1 MGLSYKFTSLVLS
14 SGQELKLLGEGVTCV
29 VGANNT
35 GKSQLLKDMVESVR
49 GEMGVYYGPGFSE
62 HGSSRPVVQDAK
74 LLVDDHSEVDILE
87 WASKN
92 TLSVAGMHAPGNVLL
107 PPSQHQTQLSS
118 ISASVASSAAGTGLQ
133 YLTDSFVR
141 RIPAGGATAYA
152 AGELRTDQ
160 SPDSLRNWLI
170 RHLHENGELES
181 EYSATVERLFAVPC
195 FVDRVGFPPRIRAG
209 HVLVDAPPVNA
220 LTAEYAAAVNA
231 CPPLDDQGDG
241 LRSFAGLALVV
252 MALSPSVLLLD
263 EPESFLHPAQAR
275 AVGRWLA
282 ASALNRGIQVIVATH
297 DRDFLIGLLN
307 GSKGGRLEILRL
319 TRGEDGARAR
329 QLASSNLNE
338 YWSDPTLRYSNV
350 LQGLFHERV
359 VVCEGDRDCRFY
371 AAAADELATSLDK
384 QHVADNTLFIPSSG
398 TGGFAKLLEVLRDLD
413 VTASVITDFDF
424 LDNQVKVEATLVAL
438 GESWDERLDSA
449 WLNAMRHI
457 ERGKE
462 ETFWKKVHNGGL
474 DQVPPGQ
481 ATRDFRALVAEL
493 GTRRLHVL
501 PVGELEDF
509 YREEGKGAAWVGA
522 ALGAEAHKGAR
533 VQSLISA
540 VIPELEPSE
549 A

>member
-1 MGLSYKFTSLVLS
+1 MGLSYRFTSITLT
-14 SGQELKLLGEGVTCV
+14 SGQELQLLGTGVTCV

-35 GKSQLLKDMVESVR
+35 GKSQLLKDMVETVR
-49 GEMGVYYGPGFSE
+49 GQMGVYYGPDSGE
-62 HGSSRPVVQDAK
+62 RGASRSVVREASFIVDA
-74 LLVDDHSEVDILE
+74 HSEQDIIE
-87 WASKN
+87 WASAN
-92 TLSVAGMHAPGNVLL
+92 TLAVGPSHAPGNVIL
-107 PPSQHQTQLSS
+107 PPSQNQTHLSS
-118 ISASVASSAAGTGLQ
+118 IASSVTSSAAGNGLQ

-141 RIPAGGATAYA
+141 RIPAGGAMAYA

-160 SPDSLRNWLI
+160 NPDSLRNWLI
-170 RHLHENGELES
+170 RRLHENGELEA
-181 EYSATVERLFAVPC
+181 EFSATVERLFAVPC
-195 FVDRVGFPPRIRAG
+195 FVDRVGFPPRLRAG
-209 HVLVDAPPVNA
+209 HVLVDPPPVNA
-220 LTAEYAAAVNA
+220 LTAEYADAVNS

-241 LRSFAGLALVV
+241 LRSFAGLALVT

-282 ASALNRGIQVIVATH
+282 ASARDRGMQVVVATH

-307 GSKGGRLEILRL
+307 GSKGGGLEILRL
-319 TRGEDGARAR
+319 TRAEEGARAR
-329 QLASSNLNE
+329 QLESTDLNA
-338 YWSDPTLRYSNV
+338 YWTDPTLRYSNV

-371 AAAADELATSLDK
+371 GAAADELATSLDK

-398 TGGFAKLLEVLRDLD
+398 TGGFAKLLNVLRDLN

-424 LDNQVKVEATLVAL
+424 LDDRAKVEATLAAL
-438 GESWDERLDSA
+438 GATWDESVNAA

-462 ETFWKKVHNGGL
+462 ASFWKKVHNGGL
-474 DQVPPGQ
+474 DQVPAGV
-481 ATRDFRALVAEL
+481 ATKDFRALLGEL
-493 GTRRLHVL
+493 AVRRLHVL

-509 YREEGKGAAWVGA
+509 HREEGKGAAWVGS
-522 ALGAEAHKGAR
+522 ALDAEAHRSAS
-533 VQSLISA
+533 VQSLLSV
-540 VIPELEPSE
+540 VIPELK